1 MLKGQIISG
10 DFSKIA
16 MRVKSNQNVEIGEL
30 VVIEN
35 NDQKFILQ
43 VFDLIYS
50 SQISQQN
57 LEMVA
62 GMNLEEGNF
71 NIMDEKLRNYQL
83 ALLKP
88 ILNVSSNTRMC
99 KKLPDFF
106 SKVRSINKDDL
117 TFIVKPNNPFFLGK
131 LRSGSKLLA
140 YSYQLLAS
148 LAFAGTRLELSLRMI
163 TFSIFITSSS
173 NDETVEKSIFLMSSM
188 RVAISI

>member
-16 MRVKSNQNVEIGEL
+16 MRVKSNENVEIGEL
-30 VVIEN
+30 VVIEDN
-35 NDQKFILQ
+35 NQKFILQ
-43 VFDLIYS
+43 IFDLIYS

-88 ILNVSSNTRMC
+88 ILNISSIARMC
-99 KKLPDFF
+99 KKLPDF
-106 SKVRSINKDDL
+106 I
-117 TFIVKPNNPFFLGK
+117 
-131 LRSGSKLLA
+131 
-140 YSYQLLAS
+140 
-148 LAFAGTRLELSLRMI
+148 
-163 TFSIFITSSS
+163 
-173 NDETVEKSIFLMSSM
+173 
-188 RVAISI
+188 